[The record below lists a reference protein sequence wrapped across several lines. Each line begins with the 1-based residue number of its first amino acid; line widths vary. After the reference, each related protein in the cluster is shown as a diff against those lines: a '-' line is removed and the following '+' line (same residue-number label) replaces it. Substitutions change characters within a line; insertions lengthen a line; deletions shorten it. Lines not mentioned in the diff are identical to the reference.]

1 MAATHADPATVPTKD
16 IADLWGIV
24 NLILLHGAA
33 GIWDEVA
40 CLAIPA
46 TAILGVALAVLR
58 EKPAQDEDGEDAD
71 TETPLANAENDAGES
86 AKIRADDAVLA
97 GRAKSE
103 G

>member
-1 MAATHADPATVPTKD
+1 MGATASLRLPPPPSPLDPTQG
-16 IADLWGIV
+16 IAKFWGVV

-58 EKPAQDEDGEDAD
+58 QKPARDAEGDDAEIEAAIVGED
-71 TETPLANAENDAGES
+71 
-86 AKIRADDAVLA
+86 DDAHDRVPD
-97 GRAKSE
+97 RPVRSE